1 MFSMLLPL
9 ADINHLWFAAPLI
22 VVISLVYSATRHEAM
37 NMIVSHA
44 VRLGI
49 MITGFMAVI
58 MVVLAFIS
66 ARL

>member
-1 MFSMLLPL
+1 MLNLLLL
-9 ADINHLWFAAPLI
+9 ADINHMWYAVPLI

-37 NMIVSHA
+37 NSILSHA
-44 VRLGI
+44 VRLGA

-58 MVVLAFIS
+58 MVVLALIS